1 MTKILRYEE
10 IGRKAFWGYEEYQSL
25 LLQQYP
31 NGCTLQ
37 EAINYFTEN
46 GEELETLGL
55 I

>member
-1 MTKILRYEE
+1 MNKPLKYAE
-10 IGRKAFWGYEEYQSL
+10 IGRKAFWGYEEYQSI

-37 EAINYFTEN
+37 EAINYFIEH
-46 GEELETLGL
+46 GEELEALGL